1 MALWSLIASIL
12 EPFPGYTIYYVKSH
26 NSQNLRN
33 GTFDHSF
40 KILKTLFI
48 TNYLSIGNWSCFHK
62 RVCSQCLKQ
71 RWSVQARVYAAHI
84 FQSEDYLLLSLN
96 VIKLQQLE
104 YTISHLMGWMRL
116 TSIKSGEGW
125 TEWLTSA
132 GSAGWG
138 RRVLILTTSF
148 PPEVKYH
155 ELQSPLYVIKHLGR
169 LQNFCVLL
177 QLAQLAQYCS
187 IRQLVIDSLEEGQD
201 NDPYVCPHPPGN
213 EYLEHVLSPGAWGF
227 FLICRTKFPTFGAAT
242 DQVTTI
248 FFLAVTLSSGWKW
261 CMGKEKDVRLQY
273 LYPNFDIYIIFF
285 FKFEYLLW

>member
-12 EPFPGYTIYYVKSH
+12 EPCTSAFPWIYYILRKIAQIAISQKRHFRSQFQNSENTFQYKLPINRYLVLFPQKS
-26 NSQNLRN
+26 
-33 GTFDHSF
+33 
-40 KILKTLFI
+40 
-48 TNYLSIGNWSCFHK
+48 
-62 RVCSQCLKQ
+62 CSQCLKQ

-84 FQSEDYLLLSLN
+84 FQSEVYLLLSLN

-104 YTISHLMGWMRL
+104 HTISHLRGWMRL

-148 PPEVKYH
+148 PSDVKYH

-177 QLAQLAQYCS
+177 QLAQ
-187 IRQLVIDSLEEGQD
+187 
-201 NDPYVCPHPPGN
+201 
-213 EYLEHVLSPGAWGF
+213 
-227 FLICRTKFPTFGAAT
+227 
-242 DQVTTI
+242 
-248 FFLAVTLSSGWKW
+248 
-261 CMGKEKDVRLQY
+261 
-273 LYPNFDIYIIFF
+273 
-285 FKFEYLLW
+285 